1 MPVVKIDIAAEYTG
15 KKAFSQAEQAT
26 ATLTKSVRTLASA
39 FGLAFGTQAVI
50 AFGKASVKA
59 FSADEASAK
68 RLTVAV
74 DNLGIA
80 FANPAIDMF
89 IKNLESTAGIADDI
103 LRPAFQGLITT
114 TGSLTASQ
122 KLLSDAI
129 TISRAKGVDLA
140 TVSQDLANG
149 YVGITRGLKKYNT
162 GLTQSEL
169 KTKSFSDI
177 LGILLKQS
185 TGAANAYMDT
195 TSFKFDVLG
204 VAVDNAKE
212 KIGKGLVDSFAR
224 MAGGTET
231 SDAVKAIDNIA
242 SAINGISLATGTA
255 IGGVTSILSLLKN
268 LPKNIFQGF
277 AGKAGGLPAP
287 KATPVSKEELDK
299 KKQREILAK
308 LEKDAAKRA
317 KELAAAQIKAQKA
330 LLEEQ
335 KRIAL
340 VKKAQ
345 GIFDLEQIQ
354 IAAALKGKISEE
366 EKKRLELQ
374 AAIIG
379 GNSAEIM
386 NAANELSKVEGITRG
401 LSIWL
406 KDLPKARNPFEDWI
420 TYLDEAARK
429 AALIAATLGMKST
442 GGGGGT
448 DGGAGAGDTAS
459 TSTNVLPT
467 LSSISSNAEVFNPNS
482 GLFGAAGMF
491 APTNN
496 VNVVVQLDG
505 KTVGE
510 SFNYFQETS
519 SQNGGSA
526 GQWTTVRPM

>member
-1 MPVVKIDIAAEYTG
+1 MSNVVIDIAAEFTG
-15 KKAFSQAEQAT
+15 KKGFTDAELAT
-26 ATLTKSVRTLASA
+26 KRLTKSVKTLAGGL
-39 FGLAFGTQAVI
+39 GLAFGTQAVI

-59 FSADEASAK
+59 FSADEVSAK

-74 DNLGIA
+74 DNLGIS
-80 FANPAIDMF
+80 FANPAIDKF
-89 IKNLESTAGIADDI
+89 IQNLEKTSGITDDV
-103 LRPAFQGLITT
+103 LRPSFQALLTT
-114 TGSLTASQ
+114 TGSLTQSQ
-122 KLLSDAI
+122 KLLGDAI

-177 LGILLKQS
+177 LGVLLKQS

-212 KIGKGLVDSFAR
+212 KIGKGLIDAFAR

-242 SAINGISLATGTA
+242 TAINGITLATGTA

-268 LPKNIFQGF
+268 LPKNIFMGF

-287 KATPVSKEELDK
+287 STPPVSKEEIDK

-317 KELAAAQIKAQKA
+317 KDLAAAQLKAQKA
-330 LLEEQ
+330 LTAEQ
-335 KRIAL
+335 KRVAL

-379 GNSAEIM
+379 GNTAEITK
-386 NAANELSKVEGITRG
+386 AADELSKVEGITRG

-406 KDLPKARNPFEDWI
+406 KDLPKAKNPFEDWI

-429 AALIAATLGMKST
+429 AAIVAATLGMQPA
-442 GGGGGT
+442 
-448 DGGAGAGDTAS
+448 GAGATGNAADTAAK
-459 TSTNVLPT
+459 TATNILPT
-467 LSSISSNAEVFNPNS
+467 LATVSGNAQVFNPIS
-482 GLFGAAGMF
+482 GISGAAGMF
-491 APTNN
+491 SPTNN

-505 KTVGE
+505 VDVASSLKQA
-510 SFNYFQETS
+510 QEAA
-519 SQNGGSA
+519 SQNGGQN
-526 GQWTTVRPM
+526 GNWTTVRPM

>member
-212 KIGKGLVDSFAR
+212 KIGKGLIDSFAR

-242 SAINGISLATGTA
+242 TAINGISLATGTA
-255 IGGVTSILSLLKN
+255 IGGITNVLGLLKN

-287 KATPVSKEELDK
+287 KATPVSQEELDK

-366 EKKRLELQ
+366 EKERLELQ

-448 DGGAGAGDTAS
+448 DGGGGAGDTAS

>member
-1 MPVVKIDIAAEYTG
+1 MQAREEIVIGSKFDAKGFKQAETAVSKLNSQVKTLAGSLGIAYGTQALVRFG
-15 KKAFSQAEQAT
+15 KAAVTAFSQ
-26 ATLTKSVRTLASA
+26 
-39 FGLAFGTQAVI
+39 
-50 AFGKASVKA
+50 
-59 FSADEASAK
+59 DEAAAR
-68 RLTVAV
+68 RLSTAV

-80 FANPAIDMF
+80 FANPAIDKF
-89 IKNLESTAGIADDI
+89 ISNLESSAGVADDT
-103 LRPAFQGLITT
+103 LRPAFQALLTT
-114 TGSLTASQ
+114 TGSLTQSQ
-122 KLLSDAI
+122 NLLNNAI
-129 TISRAKGVDLA
+129 TISRASGIDLA

-149 YVGITRGLKKYNT
+149 YVGITRGLRKYNT

-177 LGILLKQS
+177 LGKLLKQS

-212 KIGKGLVDSFAR
+212 KIGKGLVDAFAR

-231 SDAVKAIDNIA
+231 SDAVKAINSIA
-242 SAINGISLATGTA
+242 TGINGITLATGTA
-255 IGGVTSILSLLKN
+255 IGGITGVLGLLKN
-268 LPKNIFQGF
+268 LPKNIFGGF
-277 AGKAGGLPAP
+277 AGKVGGLPAP
-287 KATPVSKEELDK
+287 KPSGPTKEEVNEK
-299 KKQREILAK
+299 KRKELLAK

-317 KELAAAQIKAQKA
+317 KDLAAAQVRAQKA

-340 VKKAQ
+340 VKKAS
-345 GIFDLEQIQ
+345 GIFDLDQIQ

-379 GNSAEIM
+379 GNSTEIM
-386 NAANELSKVEGITRG
+386 KAANELLKVEGITAG
-401 LSIWL
+401 LTIWL
-406 KDLPKARNPFEDWI
+406 RDLPKAKNPFEDWI
-420 TYLDEAARK
+420 TYLDEAQRK
-429 AALIAATLGMKST
+429 AAILAATLGMKQSAAAAAAAAET
-442 GGGGGT
+442 NANK
-448 DGGAGAGDTAS
+448 DIP
-459 TSTNVLPT
+459 STNTLPS
-467 LSSISSNAEVFNPNS
+467 LSSLSSNAEVRNPIS
-482 GLFGAAGMF
+482 GISGAAGMF